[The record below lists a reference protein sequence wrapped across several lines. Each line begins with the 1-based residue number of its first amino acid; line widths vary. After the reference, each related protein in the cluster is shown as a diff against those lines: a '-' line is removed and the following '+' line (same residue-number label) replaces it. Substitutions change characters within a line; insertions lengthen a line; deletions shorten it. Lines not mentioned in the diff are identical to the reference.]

1 MFDNPEKVFYLKEIN
16 EKAVAATHDAAL
28 KEINIT
34 LNKIKVILNFWA
46 IKNWIKRKSPAF
58 SKDQVLITWMQPKE
72 TFREKM
78 KLRHELAKFIVGFL
92 YNRSTENTGTD
103 KEEAFVEFSV
113 LELKDAFERSIEAF
127 GRKISLEEVEDSLF
141 YLSRIEALKI
151 EGGFLVVYNRLT
163 IERLE
168 KTTRNATNSKITR
181 DSCGSMKTRFSKF
194 ISSGNMPKR

>member
-1 MFDNPEKVFYLKEIN
+1 
-16 EKAVAATHDAAL
+16 
-28 KEINIT
+28 
-34 LNKIKVILNFWA
+34 
-46 IKNWIKRKSPAF
+46 
-58 SKDQVLITWMQPKE
+58 
-72 TFREKM
+72 M

-168 KTTRNATNSKITR
+168 KDNKKRYKLEDYQR
-181 DSCGSMKTRFSKF
+181 LLRFYETRFSKF
-194 ISSGNMPKR
+194 ISSGNMPKDDYRFGRCAKICGRLFRIELCVVSQFVFQRQSAI

>member
-1 MFDNPEKVFYLKEIN
+1 
-16 EKAVAATHDAAL
+16 
-28 KEINIT
+28 
-34 LNKIKVILNFWA
+34 
-46 IKNWIKRKSPAF
+46 
-58 SKDQVLITWMQPKE
+58 
-72 TFREKM
+72 M

>member
-1 MFDNPEKVFYLKEIN
+1 M
-16 EKAVAATHDAAL
+16 DAA
-28 KEINIT
+28 ERD
-34 LNKIKVILNFWA
+34 F
-46 IKNWIKRKSPAF
+46 PG
-58 SKDQVLITWMQPKE
+58 
-72 TFREKM
+72 KM

-168 KTTRNATNSKITR
+168 KDNKKRYKLEDYQRLLRFYENKIQQIHIVGEYAQR
-181 DSCGSMKTRFSKF
+181 
-194 ISSGNMPKR
+194 

>member
-1 MFDNPEKVFYLKEIN
+1 
-16 EKAVAATHDAAL
+16 
-28 KEINIT
+28 
-34 LNKIKVILNFWA
+34 
-46 IKNWIKRKSPAF
+46 
-58 SKDQVLITWMQPKE
+58 MQPKE

-78 KLRHELAKFIVGFL
+78 KLRHDLAKFIVGFL
-92 YNRSTENTGTD
+92 YDRSTENTGAD

-127 GRKISLEEVEDSLF
+127 GRKISLEEVEDALF

-181 DSCGSMKTRFSKF
+181 SSCGSMKTKFSKF
-194 ISSGNMPKR
+194 ISSANMPKR